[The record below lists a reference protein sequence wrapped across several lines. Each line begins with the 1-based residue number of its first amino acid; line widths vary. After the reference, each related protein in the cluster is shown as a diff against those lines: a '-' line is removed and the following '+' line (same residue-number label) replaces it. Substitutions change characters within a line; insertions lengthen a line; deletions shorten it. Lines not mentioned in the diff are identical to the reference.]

1 MCGEKPHTLCIKFL
15 IKKSF
20 LESNLPQLLP
30 SVSFSMPFAKNSSV
44 GLGPASLGGAALGCA
59 TYGRLSVS
67 LEEPKAA
74 GCGAERVAD

>member
-1 MCGEKPHTLCIKFL
+1 MCSEKPHLLCIKFL

-20 LESNLPQLLP
+20 LELNLPQLLP
-30 SVSFSMPFAKNSSV
+30 SVSFSMPFAKHNSV
-44 GLGPASLGGAALGCA
+44 DLGPVSLGSAAIGCA

-74 GCGAERVAD
+74 GCGAEHAAG